1 MSLRN
6 CMEILRENLQNNT
19 RKMVPYRET
28 KLTQLFK
35 NYFEGNGKIKMVLCV
50 NPSAIECDETIGVLK
65 FSETVRDVL
74 IPVATSEV
82 PSTSSQSQ
90 RFSGYKG
97 SSLEALEQANA
108 FLLANLQ
115 QNSFTF
121 MPDSFPAMDVLSA
134 DDEVTIPRLID
145 YLEEFSRKRDAAIHE
160 TDLLKQQLYIRMR
173 ELEDENVRLRE
184 ERNELQKRLDNRDK
198 DQQRF
203 EMKIKALEKVIGT
216 STINRSTPVQ
226 QSSKDNRF
234 ATPGAGPGSG
244 SGTGGSGLG
253 SAMVVSNNSS
263 ANNSRDKATASGET
277 PITSTY
283 RTSRIT
289 TTTTQSIGRNV
300 IFSTQSSTNGAPPVP
315 VQTPSSSCRVATLAN
330 NYNNSRH
337 QSPLRQPPLPPMPPK
352 EGVPVANRRAAL
364 NRRSRSADTWLD
376 HKPPTTS
383 KTETV
388 LQPKLV
394 RKKSVSKLEL
404 SDAKKSS
411 KYVLTHQEQDE
422 EGELVTNLIKGDILK
437 SPSGGANVIFTDVE
451 TLKSRNQE
459 IPRSH
464 RQRAS
469 GDLPVEDRA
478 IIEDRVRRRK
488 PN

>member
-1 MSLRN
+1 
-6 CMEILRENLQNNT
+6 MEILRENLQNNT

-134 DDEVTIPRLID
+134 DDEVTIPRLVD

-203 EMKIKALEKVIGT
+203 EMKIKALEKVIGST
-216 STINRSTPVQ
+216 SGGSRGTPTNQ
-226 QSSKDNRF
+226 FNKENRF
-234 ATPGAGPGSG
+234 ATCGNGGGSGGGQTNSG
-244 SGTGGSGLG
+244 SGFS
-253 SAMVVSNNSS
+253 SAMVLP
-263 ANNSRDKATASGET
+263 NNSREKPAFSTET
-277 PITSTY
+277 PIASTY
-283 RTSRIT
+283 RSSRIT
-289 TTTTQSIGRNV
+289 TTTTTATTQSIGRTALVSNNSNV
-300 IFSTQSSTNGAPPVP
+300 NFNSANGAPPLP
-315 VQTPSSSCRVATLAN
+315 PQTPPSSACRVTSIAN
-330 NYNNSRH
+330 SYK
-337 QSPLRQPPLPPMPPK
+337 QSTAL
-352 EGVPVANRRAAL
+352 PVAHCVNLPAHLYRIERRVCQWPIDGQ
-364 NRRSRSADTWLD
+364 SA
-376 HKPPTTS
+376 
-383 KTETV
+383 
-388 LQPKLV
+388 
-394 RKKSVSKLEL
+394 
-404 SDAKKSS
+404 
-411 KYVLTHQEQDE
+411 
-422 EGELVTNLIKGDILK
+422 
-437 SPSGGANVIFTDVE
+437 GGLGQQIC
-451 TLKSRNQE
+451 
-459 IPRSH
+459 
-464 RQRAS
+464 
-469 GDLPVEDRA
+469 G
-478 IIEDRVRRRK
+478 
-488 PN
+488 